1 MSILVFKQW
10 LYQPNLTNTPAAVN
24 GMLRYI
30 ATREGVVPNE
40 EKEFHDRSRYV
51 EYMAG
56 RPGSTGLFGRLEGM
70 RRTDDLNN
78 LPAVSAHVRD
88 LTGQKV
94 TIFNA
99 VISLTGEDA
108 ARKGFD
114 ERPPWEKFV
123 SSQMPMIA
131 REMGLPLSSLEWC
144 AAVHMEPDHPHVH
157 LMYWDREQKIGCNF
171 IQPERSNTIR
181 KKLTRVMF
189 RDELKAVYSK
199 KDEAEQQALNENN
212 RILTSAGNLFKGMTP
227 SQIAGQL
234 PKPALSL
241 KRIIDHRL
249 AARLAEPAA
258 AELIRLT
265 ARLSKE
271 YRKGAYKYAYLPPEL
286 KRAVDDTVKKI
297 MALHPE
303 VQGAFEAYLK
313 AVREQA
319 AFFGGG
325 SEVEL
330 LDKSRERLFA
340 SLGNQVLKTCKA
352 LLPDVREAKQ
362 LERRSEYAISQGML
376 LFQRLC
382 NILTSETEQLAGG
395 NKLREDFSELSQVER
410 DELLRKM
417 RL

>member
-10 LYQPNLTNTPAAVN
+10 LYQPNLKSTPAAVN

-70 RRTDDLNN
+70 RRTGDLNN

-88 LTGQKV
+88 MAGQKV

-123 SSQMPMIA
+123 ASQMPMIA

-157 LMYWDREQKIGCNF
+157 LMYWDREQKIGCGF
-171 IQPERSNTIR
+171 INPERSNAIR
-181 KKLTRVMF
+181 KKLTRAMF
-189 RDELKAVYSK
+189 RDELKAVYDK
-199 KDEAEQQALNENN
+199 KDAAERQALDEND
-212 RILTSAGNLFKGMTP
+212 RILTGAGNVFKGMTP
-227 SQIAGQL
+227 AQIAKEL
-234 PKPALSL
+234 PKPLSL

-249 AARLAEPAA
+249 AARLAEPAV

-286 KRAVDDTVKKI
+286 KAAVDDTVKNI

-303 VQGAFEAYLK
+303 VQGAFDEYLK
-313 AVREQA
+313 AVHEQA
-319 AFFGGG
+319 AFFGGE
-325 SEVEL
+325 SEAEL
-330 LDKSRERLFA
+330 LSKSSGRLFA
-340 SLGNQVLKTCKA
+340 SLGNQVLKVCKA
-352 LLPDVREAKQ
+352 LLLDVREAKQ
-362 LERRSEYAISQGML
+362 LERRSEYALSQGML

-382 NILTSETEQLAGG
+382 NILTSETEQLVGSG
-395 NKLREDFSELSQVER
+395 KPRKDFSELSQVER
-410 DELLRKM
+410 DEIMKKKNL
-417 RL
+417 

>member
-1 MSILVFKQW
+1 MSILIFKQW
-10 LYQPNLTNTPAAVN
+10 LYQPNLKSTPAAVN

-70 RRTDDLNN
+70 RRTGDLNN

-88 LTGQKV
+88 MAGQKV

-123 SSQMPMIA
+123 ASQMPMIA
-131 REMGLPLSSLEWC
+131 RETGLPLSSLEWC

-157 LMYWDREQKIGCNF
+157 LMYWDREQKIGCGF
-171 IQPERSNTIR
+171 INPERSNAIR
-181 KKLTRVMF
+181 KKLTRAMF
-189 RDELKAVYSK
+189 RDELKAVYDK
-199 KDEAEQQALNENN
+199 KDAAERQALDEND
-212 RILTSAGNLFKGMTP
+212 RILTGAGNVFKGMTP
-227 SQIAGQL
+227 AQIAKEL
-234 PKPALSL
+234 PKPLSL

-249 AARLAEPAA
+249 AARLAEPAV

-286 KRAVDDTVKKI
+286 KAAVDDTVKNI

-303 VQGAFEAYLK
+303 VQGAFDEYLK
-313 AVREQA
+313 AVHEQA
-319 AFFGGG
+319 AFFGGE
-325 SEVEL
+325 SEAEL
-330 LDKSRERLFA
+330 LSKSSGRLFA
-340 SLGNQVLKTCKA
+340 SLGNQVLKVCKA
-352 LLPDVREAKQ
+352 LLLDVREAKQ
-362 LERRSEYAISQGML
+362 LERRSEYALSQGML

-382 NILTSETEQLAGG
+382 NILTSETEQLVGSG
-395 NKLREDFSELSQVER
+395 KPRKDFSELSQVER
-410 DELLRKM
+410 DEIMKKKNL
-417 RL
+417 